1 MGLRARRA
9 VASVGILVFLGFYVW
24 LVIAVGARVPDHPVA
39 TLLFYGLAGT
49 LWGVPLLP
57 LMSWAEGKGMW
68 GKRGST
74 EDHSEN

>member
-9 VASVGILVFLGFYVW
+9 IASVGIVAFLVLYVW
-24 LVIAVGARVPDHPVA
+24 GVIAIGAHVPDHPVA

-57 LMSWAEGKGMW
+57 LMSWAEGKPFLK
-68 GKRGST
+68 KR
-74 EDHSEN
+74 

>member
-9 VASVGILVFLGFYVW
+9 IASVGIVAFLVVYVW
-24 LVIAVGARVPDHPVA
+24 GVIAIGAHVPDHPVA

-57 LMSWAEGKGMW
+57 LRSWAEGKPFLK
-68 GKRGST
+68 KR
-74 EDHSEN
+74 

>member
-9 VASVGILVFLGFYVW
+9 IASVGIVVFLTLYVW
-24 LVIAVGARVPDHPVA
+24 LVIAIGAHLPDHPVA

-57 LMSWAEGKGMW
+57 LMSWAEGKPFLK
-68 GKRGST
+68 KR
-74 EDHSEN
+74 

>member
-9 VASVGILVFLGFYVW
+9 IASVGIVVFLVFYVW
-24 LVIAVGARVPDHPVA
+24 LVVAVGAHVPDHPVA

-57 LMSWAEGKGMW
+57 LMSWAEGKPFL
-68 GKRGST
+68 KRR
-74 EDHSEN
+74 

>member
-1 MGLRARRA
+1 MGLRTRRA
-9 VASVGILVFLGFYVW
+9 IASLGIVVFLVFYVW

-57 LMSWAEGKGMW
+57 LMSWAEGKPFLK
-68 GKRGST
+68 KRQG
-74 EDHSEN
+74 